1 MSDRAEIADAQRTA
15 LRTLPGRP
23 FVVILPTRTYL
34 CLDDA
39 SLRLTDSLRSVLD
52 VTVEPS
58 EVCSLRPIE
67 LSVVV
72 SQTAKYF

>member
-1 MSDRAEIADAQRTA
+1 MSDSAEIADAQRIA

-23 FVVILPTRTYL
+23 FVEILPARTYV

-39 SLRLTDSLRSVLD
+39 SLRLTDSLGSVLD
-52 VTVEPS
+52 VIVEPS
-58 EVCSLRPIE
+58 EVCRLRPIE